1 MIIVSQNKHMLN
13 YNNIVDIYKTIGTKK
28 NVCIEATT
36 VNDDY
41 VDLGEYGTEERA
53 DEVLE
58 EIIENIQCKSFV
70 EMNADGVTSEVTG
83 GIYRMPKE

>member
-58 EIIENIQCKSFV
+58 EIIENIQYKSFV
-70 EMNADGVTSEVTG
+70 EINTDGVTSEVTG